1 MQIRV
6 ANLNQVV
13 QTCEAMRKRSLHVH
27 TSSWRTYCA
36 KGYFEKATFHG
47 RSIVTLMEMFR
58 SNKQPLDIA
67 GVCVLSRCILEVHNA
82 AAYLLEFGLSKAE
95 SELRYYLF
103 RLNRSSDLKK
113 INNGFG
119 IKDIDDRNSFNAVA
133 IERLHHEL
141 HSNPIFQALDEP
153 HRKSLLKGKYPY
165 LSARYTGKKPVPR
178 SIESAAYNLFSHNVH
193 SFSLGLSPM
202 YEECATPAGGANRR
216 FLAIELA
223 TIYMSNIAL
232 LYWRLRS
239 KAIKTLTDEER
250 DALIKGASTAYLE
263 NWLSN
268 LQSNNMPSSLY
279 PAY

>member
-1 MQIRV
+1 MQIRFS
-6 ANLNQVV
+6 NLNQVV
-13 QTCEAMRKRSLHVH
+13 QTCEAMRKRSLRAH
-27 TSSWRTYCA
+27 TSSWRTYYA

-47 RSIVTLMEMFR
+47 RSIVSLIDIFR

-82 AAYLLEFGLSKAE
+82 ATYLLEFGLSKAE
-95 SELRYYLF
+95 SELRYHLF

-113 INNGFG
+113 INIGFG
-119 IKDIDDRNSFNAVA
+119 IKDSDDRSSFNAVA
-133 IERLHHEL
+133 LERLHDEL
-141 HSNPIFQALDEP
+141 QSNVIFQSLDEP
-153 HRKSLLKGKYPY
+153 HRKSLLKGKSPY
-165 LSARYTGKKPVPR
+165 LAARYTGKKPLPR
-178 SIESAAYNLFSHNVH
+178 NIESAAYNLFSHNVH

-202 YEECATPAGGANRR
+202 HEGCATPAGGANRS

-239 KAIKTLTDEER
+239 KAIKTLTDQER
-250 DALIKGASTAYLE
+250 DVLIKGASTVYLE

-268 LQSNNMPSSLY
+268 LQSNIQPYSLNY
-279 PAY
+279 A